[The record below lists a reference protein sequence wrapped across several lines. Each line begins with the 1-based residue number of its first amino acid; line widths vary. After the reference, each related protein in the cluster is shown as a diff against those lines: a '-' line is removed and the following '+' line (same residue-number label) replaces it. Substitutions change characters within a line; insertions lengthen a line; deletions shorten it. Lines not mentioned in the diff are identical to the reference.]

1 MSGNN
6 FQKYFGKIFS
16 KHGNWLTFLLI
27 LISSNAFKAL
37 LRGHSRGAFKAK
49 SLLPTLLSLSL
60 CPAWHRQ
67 LGYICWL
74 AVVRKHTLAAAAAT
88 PLSGQVA
95 QRVCSQMRQLM
106 LLDGGKQTTHKH
118 THTVRRND
126 DRIWARQL
134 PRGSIPFTQ
143 TSPAAGEAM
152 GRKIGS
158 ACGFAPLE

>member
-1 MSGNN
+1 
-6 FQKYFGKIFS
+6 
-16 KHGNWLTFLLI
+16 LLI

-49 SLLPTLLSLSL
+49 SLLPTLLSL

-74 AVVRKHTLAAAAAT
+74 AVVRKHTLAAAAT

-118 THTVRRND
+118 THTLCGGMTTGFGRDNCPGDRFHSLKLRR
-126 DRIWARQL
+126 RQARRWVAKSAPPAVSHL
-134 PRGSIPFTQ
+134 LSKLCT
-143 TSPAAGEAM
+143 TSTEFG
-152 GRKIGS
+152 GRRRR
-158 ACGFAPLE
+158 